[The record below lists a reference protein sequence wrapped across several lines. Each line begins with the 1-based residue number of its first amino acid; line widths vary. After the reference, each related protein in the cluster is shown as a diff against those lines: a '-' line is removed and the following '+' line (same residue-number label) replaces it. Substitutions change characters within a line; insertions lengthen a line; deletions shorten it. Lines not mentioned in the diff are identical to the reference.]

1 VARAL
6 LWILF
11 EAPLQQSVCLF
22 GDFLEVRVVAQ
33 DAGNC
38 FLRGLALM
46 WWCPGQHLVEDAA
59 ERPDVDSSVHHL
71 TRRLLGRHVGRGAQN
86 DTHLGVRRGNGRRFC
101 CVCGPADP
109 SLGETEVQHLDDTVR
124 ANLDVARLEV
134 AMDDAA
140 LVGVI
145 ERIND
150 LSRDGR
156 RLVERQRPLSDLF
169 SQRRPFH
176 ELHDE
181 VVITNVV
188 QRADV
193 GMIE

>member
-1 VARAL
+1 MRL
-6 LWILF
+6 
-11 EAPLQQSVCLF
+11 C
-22 GDFLEVRVVAQ
+22 GDFVEVRFVTQ
-33 DAGNC
+33 DARDC
-38 FLRGLALM
+38 FLRRLALV
-46 WWCPGQHLVEDAA
+46 WWRPGEHLVEHAA
-59 ERPDVDSSVHHL
+59 ERPDVGSSVHHL
-71 TRRLLGRHVGRGAQN
+71 TRGLLGRHVGRGAQN
-86 DTHLGVRRGNGRRFC
+86 DTHLGLRRGNGRRFC

-109 SLGETEVQHLDDTVR
+109 TLGETEIQHFDDAVW

-156 RLVERQRPLSDLF
+156 CLVERQRPLCDLLC
-169 SQRRPFH
+169 QRRPFH

-181 VVITNVV
+181 VVVTDVV
-188 QRADV
+188 EGADV